1 MRIERSNWEQRTL
14 GEFFDLQMGKT
25 PSRKDL
31 SLWEDGDTPWVSIS
45 DMKESRYISDTKE
58 HLPYQTIAECRIPI
72 IPVGT
77 VIMSFK
83 LTIGKTCIVSKPLTT
98 NEAIMAFYP
107 KKGIEVNSSFLAY
120 ALSAL
125 KWKGNRAVKG
135 VTINKKTISEK
146 NFSLPPIGLQDN
158 IAAELDAIQEVIDGY
173 KDQIA
178 DLDALAQSIFLNTFG
193 DPISNPKGWEMKPIK
208 ELTIKMSTGP
218 FGSMLHKEDY
228 SADGI
233 PSINPQD
240 IKGNQFSNA
249 NIARVNIVKAKELRK
264 YVLDVNDVVI
274 ARRGDLCKCAV
285 IREEQKGWLCGTGSF
300 FLTLLDYNP
309 TLFFYCYTSRSIQ
322 KYLNDKC
329 IGATMP
335 NLNQGILSSLKL
347 PVPPIELQQRFANKI
362 ASIEQQKDLLRQQ
375 LADAEML
382 MAERMQ
388 YYFS

>member
-178 DLDALAQSIFLNTFG
+178 DLDALAQSIFLTTFG
-193 DPISNPKGWEMKPIK
+193 DPVANSKGWEVKQLQDIVTDDCKLTYGIVQPGEEVPNGVPVVRSIDMSSPVIYLKNLKRVDPPIAQK
-208 ELTIKMSTGP
+208 YQRTKLEGDEIFISCRGVTGVISLASEELKGGNITRG
-218 FGSMLHKEDY
+218 LV
-228 SADGI
+228 SARLKLGERLFVYYCLRMPQINSIIQDKTKGATLRQI
-233 PSINPQD
+233 NVKDIRLLPIIFPPIDMQKAFAAQMDSIN
-240 IKGNQFSNA
+240 
-249 NIARVNIVKAKELRK
+249 
-264 YVLDVNDVVI
+264 
-274 ARRGDLCKCAV
+274 
-285 IREEQKGWLCGTGSF
+285 
-300 FLTLLDYNP
+300 
-309 TLFFYCYTSRSIQ
+309 
-322 KYLNDKC
+322 
-329 IGATMP
+329 
-335 NLNQGILSSLKL
+335 
-347 PVPPIELQQRFANKI
+347 LQNN
-362 ASIEQQKDLLRQQ
+362 LLRQQ

>member
-1 MRIERSNWEQRTL
+1 
-14 GEFFDLQMGKT
+14 
-25 PSRKDL
+25 
-31 SLWEDGDTPWVSIS
+31 
-45 DMKESRYISDTKE
+45 
-58 HLPYQTIAECRIPI
+58 
-72 IPVGT
+72 
-77 VIMSFK
+77 
-83 LTIGKTCIVSKPLTT
+83 
-98 NEAIMAFYP
+98 
-107 KKGIEVNSSFLAY
+107 
-120 ALSAL
+120 
-125 KWKGNRAVKG
+125 
-135 VTINKKTISEK
+135 
-146 NFSLPPIGLQDN
+146 
-158 IAAELDAIQEVIDGY
+158 
-173 KDQIA
+173 
-178 DLDALAQSIFLNTFG
+178 
-193 DPISNPKGWEMKPIK
+193 MKPIK

-249 NIARVNIVKAKELRK
+249 NIARVNIVKAKEFRK

>member
-1 MRIERSNWEQRTL
+1 
-14 GEFFDLQMGKT
+14 
-25 PSRKDL
+25 
-31 SLWEDGDTPWVSIS
+31 
-45 DMKESRYISDTKE
+45 
-58 HLPYQTIAECRIPI
+58 
-72 IPVGT
+72 
-77 VIMSFK
+77 
-83 LTIGKTCIVSKPLTT
+83 
-98 NEAIMAFYP
+98 MAFYP

-240 IKGNQFSNA
+240 IKGNQISNA

>member
-135 VTINKKTISEK
+135 VTINKKT
-146 NFSLPPIGLQDN
+146 L
-158 IAAELDAIQEVIDGY
+158 
-173 KDQIA
+173 
-178 DLDALAQSIFLNTFG
+178 
-193 DPISNPKGWEMKPIK
+193 
-208 ELTIKMSTGP
+208 ST
-218 FGSMLHKEDY
+218 
-228 SADGI
+228 
-233 PSINPQD
+233 
-240 IKGNQFSNA
+240 
-249 NIARVNIVKAKELRK
+249 
-264 YVLDVNDVVI
+264 
-274 ARRGDLCKCAV
+274 
-285 IREEQKGWLCGTGSF
+285 
-300 FLTLLDYNP
+300 
-309 TLFFYCYTSRSIQ
+309 
-322 KYLNDKC
+322 
-329 IGATMP
+329 
-335 NLNQGILSSLKL
+335 
-347 PVPPIELQQRFANKI
+347 
-362 ASIEQQKDLLRQQ
+362 
-375 LADAEML
+375 
-382 MAERMQ
+382 
-388 YYFS
+388 